1 MNTGYNR
8 IDCWGY
14 TFWIYYYDYSDDPQQ
29 VGRDARASHATSVE
43 MYDGDD
49 LIASGVAW
57 CSVND
62 FYDKRYGAEL
72 ALKRILD
79 QIEDTEF
86 VQDVWKEFNKLG

>member
-1 MNTGYNR
+1 MNTGYDR
-8 IDCWGY
+8 LDCWGY
-14 TFWIYYYDYSDDPQQ
+14 TFWIYYYDYTDNPQQ
-29 VGRDARASHATSVE
+29 VGHDAWASHATSVE

-49 LIASGVAW
+49 LITSDVAW

-79 QIEDTEF
+79 QIEDTQF